1 MGVLF
6 WTQDAAAVAADI
18 QKQCPA
24 SACNAIMR
32 AEEICRRKFLFRDHW
47 EMEPTHKPVR
57 FPGSV
62 QWNAV
67 PFGDPEWTYALNR
80 HTILLN
86 LAKAWCF
93 TGEERFRAAFVE
105 LLTDWLDRVPHTP
118 ESERTTWRALEAGL
132 RPENWLRAV
141 ELFDGSLPAPL
152 LDRMNES
159 LAEHGAFLVREHK
172 AFHRLSNWGAI
183 QSHGLFLIGLWLSRN
198 DWQTLALER
207 LTENLRNAVLPDG
220 VQWEQSPMYHC
231 EVLHAAA
238 DTLLLTRRNGIEV
251 PSTLEET
258 IHRMFRALAF
268 WVTPNREILPQS
280 DSDCIDAGDLLAQ
293 GALLFA
299 DPELAAAAEG
309 TLCEETLWDF
319 GADARTKLDALP
331 KRRPAIP
338 SQALDASGNHILRS
352 GWGRNDTYIHL
363 HCGSLGGGHG
373 HADLLHLDVWHHGE
387 AVLTDAGRY
396 TYVEGAERAWFK
408 SPAAHNTFRVDKTDF
423 TRYRA
428 TWEWAEIARP
438 LPTETHFTPQA
449 DLLRAGHL
457 GYAAQGITAERE
469 IVFVKPGLLIGVDQ
483 ITAPADTTHTVEQYF
498 HFGKGQL
505 KSGETS
511 AFWQGAN
518 TCAQLHWLAGQTASA
533 YNTPFAPLYNF
544 REEAPALC
552 LRTETGSTAVLPFV
566 LCLGGTCTVELLP
579 VTDGNGRF
587 LPLEDVQAVRITRN
601 SEAVTVIFCHK
612 TGFHDAA
619 LLCAGGCV
627 GHGSIL
633 VFTPQEANGLCL
645 R

>member
-1 MGVLF
+1 MSIML
-6 WTQDAAAVAADI
+6 WTQDAAAVSTEV

-24 SACNAIMR
+24 SARNALMR
-32 AEEICRRKFLFRDHW
+32 AEEICRREFLFRDHW

-57 FPGSV
+57 FSGSV

-118 ESERTTWRALEAGL
+118 KSERTTWRALEAGL

-141 ELFDGSLPAPL
+141 ELFGDALPAPL
-152 LDRMNES
+152 LERMNES

-172 AFHRLSNWGAI
+172 AFHQLSNWGAI
-183 QSHGLFLIGLWLSRN
+183 QSHGLFLIGLWLSRK

-238 DTLLLTRRNGIEV
+238 DTLLLTRRNGIQV
-251 PSTLEET
+251 PSALEET
-258 IHRMFRALAF
+258 IHRMFRALAV
-268 WVTPNREILPQS
+268 WVTPSREILPQS

-309 TLCEETLWDF
+309 ALCEETLWDF
-319 GADARTKLDALP
+319 GVDARTKLDALP

-338 SQALDASGNHILRS
+338 SQALESSGNYMLRS
-352 GWGRNDTYIHL
+352 GWGVNDTYIHL

-387 AVLTDAGRY
+387 AVLADAGRY
-396 TYVEGAERAWFK
+396 TYVEGAERVWFK
-408 SPAAHNTFRVDKTDF
+408 SPAAHNTFRVDETDF

-469 IVFVKPGLLIGVDQ
+469 IVFIKPDLLIGVDRLF
-483 ITAPADTTHTVEQYF
+483 APEGTRHTVEQFF
-498 HFGKGQL
+498 HFG
-505 KSGETS
+505 SGTLEQDGAS
-511 AFWQGAN
+511 VFWQGKQ
-518 TCAQLHWLAGQTASA
+518 TCAQLHWLAGQFAARSA
-533 YNTPFAPLYNF
+533 LPAAPLYNLQIKT
-544 REEAPALC
+544 PVLG
-552 LRTETGSTAVLPFV
+552 LKYHTKSTAILPFV
-566 LCLGGTCTVELLP
+566 LCLGGTCKIELLP
-579 VTDGNGRF
+579 VTDGNGR
-587 LPLEDVQAVRITRN
+587 PLASDAVQAVRITRN
-601 SEAVTVIFCHK
+601 GQSVTVIFCHK
-612 TGFHDAA
+612 TGAHDAA
-619 LLCAGGCV
+619 LLCADGCV
-627 GHGSIL
+627 GHGSVL
-633 VFTPQEANGLCL
+633 VFTPQSPDGLCL